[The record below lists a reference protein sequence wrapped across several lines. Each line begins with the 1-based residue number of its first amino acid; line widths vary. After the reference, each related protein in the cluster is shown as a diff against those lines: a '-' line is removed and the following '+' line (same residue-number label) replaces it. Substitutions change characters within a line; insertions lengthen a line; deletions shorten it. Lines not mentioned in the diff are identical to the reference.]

1 MGDAELH
8 ALSAGKR
15 QGGRPFYVQ
24 SAALPHTWDIQGL
37 LSASVLRATSSW
49 IIIPFLQVGSEQ
61 LKETAPALA
70 FGGRR
75 VPQGPPPNSRAVRR
89 TGHSSPRVP
98 PPEGVQVP
106 GSHLYVGRLQKEA
119 GVFLQDLQQRQGY
132 HAAEADGQKP
142 RFFLQVQ
149 RWPQLTVGNKAGRAG
164 ASVRRAPASH
174 GGLRWLRS
182 LALPRRALTPDV
194 SHLTVLRGAK
204 PEL

>member
-1 MGDAELH
+1 MGDAGLH
-8 ALSAGKR
+8 AQCR
-15 QGGRPFYVQ
+15 QEAGRPAFYVH
-24 SAALPHTWDIQGL
+24 SAALPHTWGSQRL
-37 LSASVLRATSSW
+37 LSASVRRATSSW
-49 IIIPFLQVGSEQ
+49 IIIPLLQVGSEQ

-75 VPQGPPPNSRAVRR
+75 VLSQSQSSAQDR
-89 TGHSSPRVP
+89 TFFPRGP

-119 GVFLQDLQQRQGY
+119 GVFLQDLQPRQGH

-142 RFFLQVQ
+142 RFLLQVQ

-164 ASVRRAPASH
+164 ASVRRPPASH

-182 LALPRRALTPDV
+182 LALPRRALMPDV
-194 SHLTVLRGAK
+194 SHLAVLRGAK